1 MPTFARLM
9 SFTAAALALAALLA
23 PDALAPRVATA
34 ADSAESS
41 DTYGMCLYTNTR
53 HGETVQSARRV

>member
-9 SFTAAALALAALLA
+9 TFTAAALALAALLA

-53 HGETVQSARRV
+53 RSKTVQSARRV

>member
-1 MPTFARLM
+1 MPTFDGPM
-9 SFTAAALALAALLA
+9 TFTAAALALAALLA

-34 ADSAESS
+34 ADGAESS

-53 HGETVQSARRV
+53 RSKTVQSARRV